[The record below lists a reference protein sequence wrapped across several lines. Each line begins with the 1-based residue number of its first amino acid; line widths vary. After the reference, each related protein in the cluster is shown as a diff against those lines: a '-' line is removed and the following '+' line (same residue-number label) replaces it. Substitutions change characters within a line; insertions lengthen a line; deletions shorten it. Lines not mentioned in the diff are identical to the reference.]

1 MLRQAAAGRPGRRG
15 QPQAQAAPP
24 EEASQEARC
33 CTAGSCGG
41 GGTDALHSKVP
52 AHEISARHRHG
63 TCSEAAWAWRCTG
76 APGTGQRC
84 TGRCAAPDS
93 CASKGTPG
101 SGTPAACRES
111 HSGRTEGTAAGHC
124 ALAPGVVGSHAA
136 AQRGKVGTV
145 PHIAQQNAA
154 KPVDK
159 EVSWVTATELPGRAK
174 TRSPQVHE
182 RKK

>member
-1 MLRQAAAGRPGRRG
+1 MPRQAAAGRPGRRG

-24 EEASQEARC
+24 AEAPQKARC

-41 GGTDALHSKVP
+41 GGRDALHSEVL

-63 TCSEAAWAWRCTG
+63 TRSEAAWAWRCTG

-124 ALAPGVVGSHAA
+124 ALAPGVVGSATRRHS
-136 AQRGKVGTV
+136 
-145 PHIAQQNAA
+145 AA
-154 KPVDK
+154 KYALCRILHSRMRPLHK
-159 EVSWVTATELPGRAK
+159 YGFPGDGDRISRPREDAVA
-174 TRSPQVHE
+174 SGA
-182 RKK
+182 